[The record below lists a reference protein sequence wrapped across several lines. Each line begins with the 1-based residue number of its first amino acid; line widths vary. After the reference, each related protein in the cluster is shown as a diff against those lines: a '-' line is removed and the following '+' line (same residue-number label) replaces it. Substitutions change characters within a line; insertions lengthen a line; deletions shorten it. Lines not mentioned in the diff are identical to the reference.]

1 MSDPLVGRTLGHYR
15 LEEPVGRGGAG
26 RIYRARHEVL
36 ATDAAVKVLDEEL
49 ADDQAFRERFF
60 SEARLAAAFSQR
72 HPSIISIYDASEEDG
87 LLYIAMDYVEAG
99 DLGAVIRR
107 SGPFEPPR
115 AVAILAQVAGALDAA
130 HAAGFVHRDV
140 KPANVL
146 VDRGDRVFLTDFG
159 IAKSTRSQLGLTRQ
173 GSFVGTID
181 YCSPE
186 QIQGHPV
193 DGRTDEYSLGCL
205 LFECLTGQ
213 PPFLREIEVQTMYA
227 QLTEPPP
234 AVTAKRPGLPVALDG
249 VLARALAKEPGERYG
264 SCAELVGAVEAALAG
279 APPPPPAA
287 PLASPARETRLA
299 APRPPADPGQG
310 P

>member
-1 MSDPLVGRTLGHYR
+1 MDDPLVGRTLGHYR

-49 ADDQAFRERFF
+49 ASDAAFRERFF

-72 HPSIISIYDASEEDG
+72 HPSIISIYDASEHDG
-87 LLYIAMDYVEAG
+87 RLYIAMDYVEAG

-107 SGPFEPPR
+107 DGPLDPSR
-115 AVAILAQVAGALDAA
+115 AVAILSQVAGALDAA
-130 HAAGFVHRDV
+130 HGEGFVHRDV

-159 IAKSTRSQLGLTRQ
+159 IAKDTHSRVGLTRQ

-181 YCSPE
+181 YCAPE
-186 QIQGHPV
+186 QIQGATV
-193 DGRTDEYSLGCL
+193 DGRADEYSLGCL
-205 LFECLTGQ
+205 LFECLTGR
-213 PPFLREIEVQTMYA
+213 PPFVRDLEVQTMYA

-234 AVTAKRPGLPVALDG
+234 PVSAHRAGLPAALDA
-249 VLARALAKEPGERYG
+249 VLARALAKDPGARYG

-279 APPPPPAA
+279 APVPPPSTPPLGAPA
-287 PLASPARETRLA
+287 PARETRLA
-299 APRPPADPGQG
+299 EPRPPNL
-310 P
+310 